1 MYMSRIGEIVE
12 ATTTEYTAQCY
23 DLYEL
28 PSLGS
33 LVKTTDGEIDLFGI
47 VYNAATASVEPG
59 RRPFVR
65 GKNEPNEEAV
75 FNSNPQLKKLL
86 RSEFSVIIVGYRQSE
101 KLYYYLPSRPA
112 HIHGFVYSCSVE
124 EVKSFSASLEFLDI
138 IFNTRLALPTEEV
151 AGAALR
157 QMSLAYE
164 EPRRFLVNAGKHLA
178 VILGDDFNR
187 LRIVLGKLHND

>member
-1 MYMSRIGEIVE
+1 MSRIGEIVE
-12 ATTTEYTAQCY
+12 ATTTEYIAQCY

-33 LVKTTDGEIDLFGI
+33 LVKTADGETELYGI
-47 VYNAATASVEPG
+47 VYNAATAGIEPG
-59 RRPFVR
+59 RRPVVR
-65 GKNEPNEEAV
+65 GKNEPDEEAV

-86 RSEFSVIIVGYRQSE
+86 RSEFNVIIVGYRYGE
-101 KLYYYLPSRPA
+101 RFYYYLPSRPA
-112 HIHGFVYSCSVE
+112 HIHGFVYSCQVE
-124 EVKSFSASLEFLDI
+124 EAKLFSASLEFLDV
-138 IFNTRLALPTEEV
+138 IFNTRLALPAEEI

>member
-1 MYMSRIGEIVE
+1 VSRIAEIIE
-12 ATTTEYTAQCY
+12 ATTTEYIAQCY

-33 LVKTTDGEIDLFGI
+33 LVKTVDGETELYGI
-47 VYNAATASVEPG
+47 VYNAVTASVEPG
-59 RRPFVR
+59 RRPIVR

-86 RSEFSVIIVGYRQSE
+86 RSEFNVIIVGYRYGE

-112 HIHGFVYSCSVE
+112 HIHGFVYSCPVE
-124 EVKSFSASLEFLDI
+124 EAKLFSASLDFLDV
-138 IFNTRLALPTEEV
+138 IFNTRLALPAEEI
-151 AGAALR
+151 AGAVLR